1 MKGTVY
7 GIGVNDSKLP
17 VTSKAGGDE
26 ETCKAYSSWCSMLTR
41 AYSKKYQEKQ
51 PTYSNVS
58 VCTEWLVFSRFK
70 HWWVDNYVYGWQL
83 DKDLLSDGRVYSPS
97 TCIYIP
103 RWLNVFTNHGG
114 ADGSKGLIGS
124 YAVPERGMFRSQCGN
139 PQTGKH
145 EHLGYFYSRSDAHAA
160 WKKRK
165 LEIAL
170 DMKQEM
176 DSIDKRIYERV
187 VEIISRRGCEPC
199 TTSSST

>member
-1 MKGTVY
+1 
-7 GIGVNDSKLP
+7 
-17 VTSKAGGDE
+17 
-26 ETCKAYSSWCSMLTR
+26 
-41 AYSKKYQEKQ
+41 
-51 PTYSNVS
+51 
-58 VCTEWLVFSRFK
+58 
-70 HWWVDNYVYGWQL
+70 
-83 DKDLLSDGRVYSPS
+83 
-97 TCIYIP
+97 
-103 RWLNVFTNHGG
+103 
-114 ADGSKGLIGS
+114 
-124 YAVPERGMFRSQCGN
+124 MFRSQCGN
-139 PQTGKH
+139 PQTRKH